1 VAYPFLGRESTA
13 SEHRHDMPP
22 LRASPTFARF
32 SKPRRR
38 PRRVARSLH
47 SISVSVSVQ
56 METSSN
62 SSGSTGARCHSRR
75 GRPGAGQPV
84 RCRDGAHRCGLSLG
98 DAARRAGGPR
108 DRLCGAAQCQPGP
121 GQAGRAPH
129 EASTSCRRHA
139 CGVAAACRAADVVA
153 HAALPGREL
162 GPAAAHRAGGPG
174 APG

>member
-1 VAYPFLGRESTA
+1 MERPLTRSHLSSADHFRGRNR
-13 SEHRHDMPP
+13 RHAGCAAAC
-22 LRASPTFARF
+22 RQCRH
-32 SKPRRR
+32 RRR
-38 PRRVARSLH
+38 
-47 SISVSVSVQ
+47 
-56 METSSN
+56 
-62 SSGSTGARCHSRR
+62 GARCHSRR